1 MNSSTR
7 VAYHDFK
14 AYTKKLANG
23 KYQGFVQMQHHTL
36 AGSVQTVFRA
46 GKSADEEA
54 DAFARAESKVADL
67 IRIISPD

>member
-1 MNSSTR
+1 
-7 VAYHDFK
+7 
-14 AYTKKLANG
+14 
-23 KYQGFVQMQHHTL
+23 MQHHTL

-67 IRIISPD
+67 IHIISPD